1 MIDGYD
7 YTNYAKAQPGGR
19 LTRFNFGGGRSQ
31 AAPPP
36 APPKQEPMKFPK
48 MPKIHIPPPPPAAP
62 APPPPPTATSAE
74 VAQADEQ
81 SRRDLNRRKGLR
93 KTVLAGETGG
103 YGWGYGGGAGVG
115 AGYGYGSQ
123 GSEKVLGGGTL
134 LGGGQ

>member
-31 AAPPP
+31 APPP
-36 APPKQEPMKFPK
+36 APKQEPIKFPK
-48 MPKIHIPPPPPAAP
+48 MPKIHIPPTPAPPPPA
-62 APPPPPTATSAE
+62 PPPPTATSAE

-81 SRRDLNRRKGLR
+81 TRRDLNRRKGLR

-103 YGWGYGGGAGVG
+103 YGWGS
-115 AGYGYGSQ
+115 GYTNAYASQ

-134 LGGGQ
+134 LGGGGQ